1 MNRDLVE
8 VIFKNL
14 FVNSLIIRLP
24 VIFNHDQ
31 KRGILYDILNSK
43 KIYLSKDTIINPL
56 TLSDVVSNVYK
67 SKKLKGLIELGSR
80 QTISLNK
87 FAKLFNSN
95 SIFTG
100 KKYNLTSIDSGMNS
114 DLKKILIE
122 IRSIY
127 KN

>member
-43 KIYLSKDTIINPL
+43 KIYLSKNTTIIIPEHFIPSFKPAKTFVNKVK
-56 TLSDVVSNVYK
+56 DKV
-67 SKKLKGLIELGSR
+67 KKL
-80 QTISLNK
+80 
-87 FAKLFNSN
+87 
-95 SIFTG
+95 
-100 KKYNLTSIDSGMNS
+100 
-114 DLKKILIE
+114 
-122 IRSIY
+122 
-127 KN
+127 